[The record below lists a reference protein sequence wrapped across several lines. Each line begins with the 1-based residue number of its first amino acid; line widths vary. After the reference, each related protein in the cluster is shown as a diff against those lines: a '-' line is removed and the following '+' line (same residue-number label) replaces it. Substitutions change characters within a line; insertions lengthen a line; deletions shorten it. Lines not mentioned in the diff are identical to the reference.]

1 MGASILIALTLGTFV
16 GPGCELALS
25 ASVELRFSAPLAHRL
40 MLNGMAA
47 VAEDDEERGI
57 DGGIC
62 TFYSNFASGPIS
74 ARAADNTKH
83 MRPFSDR
90 AAATKQQ

>member
-47 VAEDDEERGI
+47 VAKEDEERGI
-57 DGGIC
+57 DGGVC
-62 TFYSNFASGPIS
+62 KCYSNFASSQIS
-74 ARAADNTKH
+74 ARAADDTKH